1 MAKIKIE
8 NVPEVATI
16 SKLLGVDSN
25 NKWAKINGGA
35 YSTPADVAEAIK
47 PVKQSADN
55 AVAAANAAMN
65 TANAAKATA
74 DGIAGTANDA
84 KTAAK
89 EAKVDAN
96 EAKKKADI
104 LYGMARSIYEVPLE
118 ESQDYSVS
126 ALWFCNGLAD
136 PTSTKPPTSLTGAYG
151 TIVCFPGNS
160 AEVKLRLLALAEIP
174 DDTTAEF
181 ECITN
186 AAKLTLYAGT
196 TELGYFTRSDGEA
209 AFAYSCKIVNRGIF
223 HIYAMAGCTFTAT
236 YSGNSYAMLV
246 SVGGG
251 GSATVDSALSKTSE
265 NPVQNKAIAE
275 AMELKAPLSSPAFKG
290 VPTVPTPMF
299 IIPDNNKQAVNAEML
314 KVMAGGGDV
323 TFASTSM
330 TWQFNNQILLKNSE
344 IARVT
349 ITANIPI
356 NKEIISGKY
365 YTAHAVAYEVEELLF
380 RFKFIINST
389 VGYSTKETM
398 ITGLDLTKTYFITL
412 HAMGVQDDNL
422 ITGLT
427 ISEINIF

>member
-251 GSATVDSALSKTSE
+251 GSATVDSELSTTSE

-275 AMELKAPLSSPAFKG
+275 AINLYDNKTNFVLTGNNQTFSASSGWSSITITVDSGFDIPVNKYVCFRVLCYRYLGTTNLNLTLKFKGKEYKIAYAGMELG
-290 VPTVPTPMF
+290 
-299 IIPDNNKQAVNAEML
+299 N
-314 KVMAGGGDV
+314 
-323 TFASTSM
+323 
-330 TWQFNNQILLKNSE
+330 
-344 IARVT
+344 
-349 ITANIPI
+349 
-356 NKEIISGKY
+356 Y
-365 YTAHAVAYEVEELLF
+365 Y
-380 RFKFIINST
+380 IINAYFHVYAETNSLLST
-389 VGYSTKETM
+389 IQVG
-398 ITGLDLTKTYFITL
+398 
-412 HAMGVQDDNL
+412 VRN
-422 ITGLT
+422 
-427 ISEINIF
+427 N